1 MVVIAMGNVLYPA
14 GVCLV
19 GAGCCF
25 NHLRESVC
33 LELQFDQCPSGAYVE
48 CCSGGGFAT
57 FSSLVQL
64 AGSLNKSFSLGLGC
78 HLGIPL
84 ACWCEHETNLTW
96 LRSEFALGFWVQVA
110 QEKRQ

>member
-1 MVVIAMGNVLYPA
+1 MSYILQEFAW
-14 GVCLV
+14 
-19 GAGCCF
+19 
-25 NHLRESVC
+25 
-33 LELQFDQCPSGAYVE
+33 LELDVALIILEKACVWEKAQKLRFDQCPSGAYVE